1 MSEEASPGVP
11 ARPTISSTLDR
22 ATQELRESG
31 SSSARLDC
39 EVLLGHILN
48 VSRTQLFC
56 RSFEAL
62 PSTQIEAF
70 FALVTQRA
78 QGAPVAYLVGH
89 KEFYSREFQ
98 VTPSVLIPRPDTET
112 LVDEAIRLVER
123 SGLARPRILELGTGS
138 GCLAITLA
146 LEIDGALVRAT
157 DISLEALKI
166 AEENGRRLGSERQ
179 IKWFCSDLFD
189 DLVDLNVKPGFDLIV
204 SNPPY
209 VATDCGPRPDD
220 AVVRYEPGLAL
231 WAGRDGLDLIRRL
244 VDQSPY
250 WLNPGGSI
258 AIEMASFQVEGVE
271 ALMQQRGFAATS
283 IIADTAGLPRVVV
296 GRWEN

>member
-1 MSEEASPGVP
+1 
-11 ARPTISSTLDR
+11 
-22 ATQELRESG
+22 LRDSG
-31 SSSARLDC
+31 SPSARLDS

-48 VSRTQLFC
+48 ISRTQLFC
-56 RSFEAL
+56 RSFEVLGSA
-62 PSTQIEAF
+62 QVEAF
-70 FALVTQRA
+70 FGLISQRS

-146 LEIDGALVRAT
+146 LEIDGSLVRAT
-157 DISLEALKI
+157 DISLEAIQI
-166 AEENGRRLGSERQ
+166 AEENSRRLGSERQ

-189 DLVDLNVKPGFDLIV
+189 DLVDLKLKPGFDLIV

-244 VDQSPY
+244 VDQAPY